1 MRLLGT
7 WVRSVGLFRVVGSVQ
22 PLSAQDHVSATQAAQ
37 APFVTARGESRS
49 DGTGDV
55 RVKVSGAATGGAVAV
70 LEVSTAMDAGAPLH
84 MYHVE
89 NEWFYVLEGGAASD
103 VPGCPPSFQEMAKRL
118 KVTLPGSGCPSF
130 FTAVQEQL
138 GMRLEPQLGPLD
150 VLVIDSVQPLTEN

>member
-1 MRLLGT
+1 MMSNFVDRPVFDRTNLTQVLDFDLT
-7 WVRSVGLFRVVGSVQ
+7 WT
-22 PLSAQDHVSATQAAQ
+22 PD
-37 APFVTARGESRS
+37 
-49 DGTGDV
+49 
-55 RVKVSGAATGGAVAV
+55 
-70 LEVSTAMDAGAPLH
+70 
-84 MYHVE
+84 
-89 NEWFYVLEGGAASD
+89 GAASD